1 MNSGTSKHYHLITSA
16 LRNSTNLLTLIILGK
31 EIIADIIMP
40 ANCQELIMEE
50 HIFAPLYKNPSCWKP
65 GRVFYFSRHG
75 ESENNLFGRIGGNA
89 ELSNNGHKYA
99 KLLGAYVNQMQLNN
113 LQV

>member
-1 MNSGTSKHYHLITSA
+1 M
-16 LRNSTNLLTLIILGK
+16 TLILGK
-31 EIIADIIMP
+31 EIIAEEMP
-40 ANCQELIMEE
+40 ANSELIMEHEQEE
-50 HIFAPLYKNPSCWKP
+50 HVFAPLYKNPSCWKP